1 MSGKRYEG
9 KVALITG
16 AASGIGLATTE
27 RLAREGARVLAC
39 DINEALLTKEVAR
52 LAGDGLTV
60 VARAVN
66 VTERASARAAVET
79 TLARFGRL
87 DVLGNVAGILT
98 TGHFADLSEAEWTR
112 ALGVN
117 VTGVVNFCQAA
128 LPCLVASRGNIVNV
142 SSVAGLAGV
151 PYAVAYSATKGA
163 VLALS
168 RSLAVEYANRGVR
181 VNAVCPGHV
190 RTPMTAGTAPPP
202 GADLALYG
210 RLPPLI
216 LPPAAPAEIAAAIA
230 YLGSDEARFVTGAHF
245 IIDGGQSAI

>member
-1 MSGKRYEG
+1 MNKNRYEG
-9 KVALITG
+9 KVALLTG
-16 AASGIGLATTE
+16 AASGIGLATAE

-39 DINEALLTKEVAR
+39 DVNESLLKTEVAR
-52 LAGDGLTV
+52 LAGEGLTV
-60 VARAVN
+60 EARVVN
-66 VTERASARAAVET
+66 VAERAAARAAVDAAI
-79 TLARFGRL
+79 ARFGRL
-87 DVLGNVAGILT
+87 DVLGNIAGVLT
-98 TGHFADLSEAEWTR
+98 TGHFADLGEAEWAR

-128 LPCLVASRGNIVNV
+128 LPPLIESRGNIVNV

-151 PYAVAYSATKGA
+151 PYAAAYSATKGA

-190 RTPMTAGTAPPP
+190 RTPMTANTAPPQ
-202 GADLALYG
+202 GADLALYS

-245 IIDGGQSAI
+245 TIDGGQSAI